1 VKFPIEHNGN
11 QAFIVAGR
19 DMVVEIEFGP
29 MTRFIWPVPVA
40 ETIHVC
46 AWHDSTKHATQR
58 LTDAGFTV
66 SHGICESCNKRMLEE
81 VNKQSKLATREI
93 KLTEL

>member
-1 VKFPIEHNGN
+1 MKYPIEHNGN
-11 QAFIVAGR
+11 QAWIVGGT
-19 DMVVEIEFGP
+19 DNIVEAYGD
-29 MTRFIWPVPVA
+29 TCGRFIWPVAVA

-66 SHGICESCNKRMLEE
+66 SHGICEACNKRMLEE
-81 VNKQSKLATREI
+81 AGKQTQ
-93 KLTEL
+93 LTTI

>member
-1 VKFPIEHNGN
+1 MKYPIEHNGN
-11 QAFIVAGR
+11 QAFVVGGT
-19 DMVVEIEFGP
+19 DNVVEAYGCG
-29 MTRFIWPVPVA
+29 RFIWPVANA

-66 SHGICESCNKRMLEE
+66 SHGICESCNQRMLEE
-81 VNKQSKLATREI
+81 VNKQNQTP
-93 KLTEL
+93 T